1 MANNWNTFFAVS
13 VWLRVETLCLCSVPQ
28 SFVRSVSSVF
38 KIKLKESVTVQL
50 QNWKSD
56 GRKKEREI
64 QRESGQRVRELERE
78 RERGVPFK
86 RTE

>member
-1 MANNWNTFFAVS
+1 M
-13 VWLRVETLCLCSVPQ
+13 
-28 SFVRSVSSVF
+28 
-38 KIKLKESVTVQL
+38 TVQL
-50 QNWKSD
+50 QNWMSD
-56 GRKKEREI
+56 GRKIEREREI

>member
-1 MANNWNTFFAVS
+1 M
-13 VWLRVETLCLCSVPQ
+13 CLCSVPQ

-56 GRKKEREI
+56 GRKKEREREI

>member
-1 MANNWNTFFAVS
+1 MG
-13 VWLRVETLCLCSVPQ
+13 
-28 SFVRSVSSVF
+28 
-38 KIKLKESVTVQL
+38 
-50 QNWKSD
+50 
-56 GRKKEREI
+56 GRKREREI